1 MCGHT
6 DNMDYLSDE
15 QIKIL
20 FISKESATICDAVV
34 DLDYEGKLLDGL
46 IKNSSDFRYFSLGLT
61 LLTESIVGNKIQN
74 IIKSQLGLDG
84 LKVLNHYENLVIKRI
99 QEDLDVDEFIQE
111 KRDAENYES
120 IDIFESNTPE
130 EDRDGWDYY

>member
-20 FISKESATICDAVV
+20 IISKESATICDAVV